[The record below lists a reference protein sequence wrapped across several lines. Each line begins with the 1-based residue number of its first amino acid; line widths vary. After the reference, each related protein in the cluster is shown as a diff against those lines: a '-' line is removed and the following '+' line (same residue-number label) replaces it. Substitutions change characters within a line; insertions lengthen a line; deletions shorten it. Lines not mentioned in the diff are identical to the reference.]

1 MDVDSPVTSRIVGQP
16 NDAVEFDKA
25 MWRTVRRLLPKFTGP
40 TFLHGYPGSGEHHRL
55 ATGEA
60 AS

>member
-1 MDVDSPVTSRIVGQP
+1 MDVDSPAASRIVGQP
-16 NDAVEFDKA
+16 NDAVEFCNT

-40 TFLHGYPGSGEHHRL
+40 FFHHGYPGSGEHHRL